1 MSYVR
6 TRLGRW
12 FYESHGSPKKQGD
25 STIVLCH
32 GLLFDGAQWDGQVDA
47 LSALGRVLVIDGPGH
62 GRSDVPPP
70 FSLDDHTRAFV
81 DALDALG
88 VDELV
93 MVGLSWGGMLAMHV
107 ALSPA
112 SPRLRAMA
120 LLDTSADAEGW
131 KEAISHRLMVS
142 FARRFGIPA
151 QLVEK
156 KIAPAM
162 FCPKTLRTHP
172 ELVSEVTRRVNGYPR
187 AGVARAALAVIVE
200 RKSVLERL
208 SSVTVPTLVLCG
220 REDTATVPARS
231 EAIAARIPGAKLAWI
246 EDSGHMSAIEQPEAV
261 NAALVP
267 FVREHLAARV

>member
-6 TRLGRW
+6 THLGQW
-12 FYESHGSPKKQGD
+12 FYESHGSRKERGD
-25 STIVLCH
+25 PTIVLCH
-32 GLLFDGAQWDGQVDA
+32 GLLFDGTQWDGQVDA
-47 LSALGRVLVIDGPGH
+47 LSALGHVLVIDGPGH
-62 GRSDVPPP
+62 GKSDVPPP

-93 MVGLSWGGMLAMHV
+93 MVGLSWGGMLAMRV

-112 SPRLRAMA
+112 ASRLRAMA

-131 KEAISHRLMVS
+131 KDAMKYRLMAS
-142 FARRFGIPA
+142 FARRFGIPSR
-151 QLVEK
+151 LVEK
-156 KIAPAM
+156 EIAPTM
-162 FCPKTLRTHP
+162 FCPKTLRAHP
-172 ELVSEVTRRVNGYPR
+172 ELVAEVTRRVNGYSR

-208 SSVTVPTLVLCG
+208 SSITVPTLVLCG

-231 EAIAARIPGAKLAWI
+231 EAIASRIPRAKLAWI

-261 NAALVP
+261 ANLIVP
-267 FVREHLAARV
+267 FVRRVMS